1 MAALRESELAGFLK
15 SKAETAAGLLVYGSD
30 AAGVAAVV
38 ERIIRGMAAGGE
50 LRRFRASELRVDPA
64 LFDEA
69 VRAMS
74 LLGGREL
81 IIVEDCD
88 DSIVGSVSA
97 LGEVAQGNFALLV
110 AGSLSKASKLRKF
123 FEEAGNCFVL
133 PVYEPKPA
141 DILQRVTAL
150 LAQDGLR
157 LYPEAEQSFMG
168 LCGNDAALAQRE
180 AEKLALYMLGGK
192 DISAADVIACC
203 GAQGSDDVDAVI
215 GAALEGDFLA
225 VDRALSGFGEG
236 ELRSLFPMMASHL
249 ARLQGV
255 RADFDSSGSIEG
267 ALRNAR
273 PPVFFGIKDA
283 VSRQVRRLSLEALME
298 IHGRC
303 EEAVEMS
310 RKMPEL
316 SMQIGERALFSIA
329 QFARASR

>member
-50 LRRFRASELRVDPA
+50 VRRLQASELRADPA

-141 DILQRVTAL
+141 DILQRRSEERRV
-150 LAQDGLR
+150 
-157 LYPEAEQSFMG
+157 
-168 LCGNDAALAQRE
+168 
-180 AEKLALYMLGGK
+180 GK
-192 DISAADVIACC
+192 EC
-203 GAQGSDDVDAVI
+203 
-215 GAALEGDFLA
+215 
-225 VDRALSGFGEG
+225 
-236 ELRSLFPMMASHL
+236 RSRWSPYH
-249 ARLQGV
+249 
-255 RADFDSSGSIEG
+255 
-267 ALRNAR
+267 
-273 PPVFFGIKDA
+273 
-283 VSRQVRRLSLEALME
+283 
-298 IHGRC
+298 
-303 EEAVEMS
+303 
-310 RKMPEL
+310 
-316 SMQIGERALFSIA
+316 
-329 QFARASR
+329 